1 MPTVIP
7 EKTECGRPPWL
18 PGPTVLG
25 EAEAKQSSGAPLE
38 HTGIPRRGSW
48 SLWELGRSRPVRSPE
63 GMGWLVCVQIQRG
76 FLVAEERRL

>member
-25 EAEAKQSSGAPLE
+25 EAEAKQSCGAPLK
-38 HTGIPRRGSW
+38 HPGIPRRGSW
-48 SLWELGRSRPVRSPE
+48 SLQELGRSRPVHSPE
-63 GMGWLVCVQIQRG
+63 GRGRLVCAQIQKG
-76 FLVAEERRL
+76 FLVADERRL